1 MTVIP
6 RAEVVKGIVEER
18 ITYPS
23 KGYDVPA
30 YLARPAPSSGTGPS
44 LRSGLASLGSGQA
57 RGGPCPGVIV
67 GQEAF
72 GFTEHVRDIAAN
84 LAAEGYAALVPDYY
98 ARTGEPSPR
107 EDIPAI
113 MAAVDRIHNPTILQD
128 YRDGI
133 AWMERTGLAIP
144 GRTGTL
150 GFCTGGTYS
159 MVLAIEEPT
168 LACAVLFYVSQLTYQ
183 SLSERK
189 PYHPIDR
196 AGRIRCPTMVVY
208 GDADPVGTPEKLA
221 KLEANMKAGGVPCTM
236 RIYKGG
242 GHAFLNADGWSYHE
256 ACSRQAWPEA
266 LAFLRKHLRHQ

>member
-1 MTVIP
+1 MTAIIP
-6 RAEVVKGIVEER
+6 RAETIKGIVEER

-23 KGYDVPA
+23 QGYSVPA
-30 YLARPAPSSGTGPS
+30 YLARPAKS
-44 LRSGLASLGSGQA
+44 
-57 RGGPCPGVIV
+57 GPCPGVIV

-72 GFTEHVRDIAAN
+72 GFTEHVRDIACV

-113 MAAVDRIHNPTILQD
+113 LAAVDRIHNPTILQD

-133 AWMERTGLAIP
+133 AWMERAGLAIP
-144 GRTGTL
+144 GRTGAL
-150 GFCTGGTYS
+150 GFCTGATYS
-159 MVLAIEEPT
+159 MILAIEEPA

-183 SLSERK
+183 TLSERK

-196 AGRIRCPTMVVY
+196 AGRIRCPTMVAY
-208 GDADPVGTPEKLA
+208 GDADQVGTPEKLA
-221 KLEANMKAGGVPCTM
+221 RLEANMKAGGVPYTM

-256 ACSRQAWPEA
+256 ACTRQAWPEA
-266 LAFLRKHLRHQ
+266 LAFLRKHLRP